1 MRKIDEDYLIGIY
14 ENDLLDNKFLV
25 YVIDFKKGSI
35 NKFESNDFL
44 SITILLAEF
53 YYPNSDKIFDQ
64 SHLKI
69 KLIGNSTTSNA
80 P

>member
-64 SHLKI
+64 NHLKI
-69 KLIGNSTTSNA
+69 KLIGNSTTNNA